1 MRILRNAR
9 CCISQA
15 VFLYATVTRLWEGGM
30 PCVRL
35 KSEDSLL
42 NEEEWL
48 REYDQTGNSI
58 FSTYSF
64 MLCEHKALEDSI
76 DRHFKEKNR
85 ILSKREHICRFWQ
98 LDSHLYI
105 KR

>member
-48 REYDQTGNSI
+48 REYDQTGNLKKRTGFCQKESI
-58 FSTYSF
+58 SAGSGNQ
-64 MLCEHKALEDSI
+64 I
-76 DRHFKEKNR
+76 P
-85 ILSKREHICRFWQ
+85 ICK
-98 LDSHLYI
+98 I